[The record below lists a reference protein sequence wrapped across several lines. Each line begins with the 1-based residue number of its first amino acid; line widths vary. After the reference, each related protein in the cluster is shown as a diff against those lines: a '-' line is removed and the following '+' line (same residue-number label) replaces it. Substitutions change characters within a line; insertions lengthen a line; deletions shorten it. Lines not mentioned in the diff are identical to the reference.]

1 MSSLRSAAAVVL
13 AAAMVYAG
21 LVGIARAE
29 EALTADQKNSIEEL
43 VRQYILD
50 HPEVLIESIRQME
63 QRKKGLEK
71 AKITKAI
78 KSRRKEIF
86 EDADTPFAGPADG
99 DVVIV
104 EFFDYHCGV
113 CKRVLPIVVKMLKT
127 DPKVKLVLKEWPIL
141 GPASVVAA
149 RAALASR
156 KQGKYVEFHTAMM
169 KANGRLTKNR
179 IMAIATGVGMD
190 PVKLEQDMKAREID
204 AMLSRNLQ
212 LADAI
217 TLNGTPSFIIGN
229 TLIRGGRPYDSM
241 MDLIRKERNRV
252 KDGS

>member
-1 MSSLRSAAAVVL
+1 MSSFRSAAAMIL
-13 AAAMVYAG
+13 AAAVFYAG
-21 LVGIARAE
+21 LTGIAGAKD
-29 EALTADQKNSIEEL
+29 ALTTDQKKAVEEL

-50 HPEVLIESIRQME
+50 HPEVLMESVQRME
-63 QRKKGLEK
+63 QKQKEQEK
-71 AKITKAI
+71 AKTARAI
-78 KSRRKEIF
+78 KSRGKELF
-86 EDADTPFAGPADG
+86 KDADTPFAGPADG

-113 CKRVLPIVVKMLKT
+113 CKRVLPIIVKMLKT
-127 DPKVKLVLKEWPIL
+127 DPKVKLVFKEWPIL
-141 GPASVVAA
+141 GPDSIVAA

-156 KQGKYVEFHTAMM
+156 KQGKYVDFHTAMM
-169 KANGRLTKNR
+169 KATGRLTKNR
-179 IMAIATGVGMD
+179 IMAIATGVGLD

-204 AMLSRNLQ
+204 ALLSRNLQ
-212 LADAI
+212 LADAL

-229 TLIRGGRPYDSM
+229 TLIRGGRPYDGM